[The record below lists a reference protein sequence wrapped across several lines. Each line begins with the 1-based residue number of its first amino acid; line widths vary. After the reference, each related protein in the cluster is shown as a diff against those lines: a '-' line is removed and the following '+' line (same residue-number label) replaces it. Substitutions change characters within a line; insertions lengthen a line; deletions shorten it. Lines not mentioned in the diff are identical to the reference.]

1 MTFGDTYYYDADGSQ
16 VPLRA
21 ADKVAVDWGA
31 AANAQIAPNELA
43 ALKEHGTELRGDVAM
58 LPSAALTHP
67 VAEALDKAGALH
79 PVFKSDDG
87 GLVVVLPE
95 VRIEAAN
102 EAQAA
107 KVREYIDSTDSEL
120 VRESGD
126 QLVVRPT
133 SHRGADALTLANR
146 IAEEMN
152 PPMTQARLLRVVPRP
167 GA

>member
-1 MTFGDTYYYDADGSQ
+1 MTFGDAYYYDVNGSQ

-21 ADKVAVDWGA
+21 ADKVAVDWSA
-31 AANAQIAPNELA
+31 AANAHLPADELA
-43 ALKEHGTELRGDVAM
+43 ALKKQGTELRGDVAM
-58 LPSAALTHP
+58 LPAAAVPHP
-67 VAEALDKAGALH
+67 VADALDEAGALH

-95 VRIEAAN
+95 VRIEAED

-107 KVREYIDSTDSEL
+107 KLREYIGSTDSEM
-120 VRESGD
+120 VRDTGE
-126 QLVVRPT
+126 QMVVRPT

-146 IAEEMN
+146 IAEDMH

-167 GA
+167 GV